1 MTPTPLDQLLRD
13 LRFTTV
19 VNKEDTRWY
28 LLTINQISKLTG
40 LSKYKINKLLD
51 NKEDKKKGRPSTL
64 N

>member
-1 MTPTPLDQLLRD
+1 MTQTPLDQLLRD

-19 VNKEDTRWY
+19 VNKEDARWY